1 MPLNALLPRNQVHQV
16 DIRID
21 CDITWC
27 KLYSVFLFLF
37 LMIFSYC
44 EFVQDDIGRLLS
56 EAGMI
61 YAEAAKASEAAMRMG
76 RRLQETGQLTI
87 FGLVN
92 N

>member
-1 MPLNALLPRNQVHQV
+1 
-16 DIRID
+16 
-21 CDITWC
+21 
-27 KLYSVFLFLF
+27 
-37 LMIFSYC
+37 MIFSYC

-56 EAGMI
+56 EAGI
-61 YAEAAKASEAAMRMG
+61 YAEAAKASEAAMSMR